1 MVPGEGRA
9 SARCPG
15 SKAHF
20 QCDLLEAQAGQEA
33 GQLQGS
39 LCPGPLC
46 PSFPVWSWRPAS
58 GPLEGRPSL
67 PWPPGHY
74 LVRLYPCCSE
84 EKSRRGWQS
93 ANRSGIHDQMSLIS
107 FTLTISE
114 WKFSAW
120 TARCTNC
127 LGRAGRGSEHSCNP
141 SPDHTARPGGVQR
154 LSWELGL
161 EGTSHLFSQV
171 RAWAYVPSGRNGGAV
186 PWSPAP
192 ISLLRGENAQPRWGQ
207 KHLFSKKWGQKVS
220 QLWQDNG
227 SGPAKHQ
234 QRAQLR
240 QPSRQTDRRTDKWS
254 RNVS

>member
-1 MVPGEGRA
+1 MNHTTCSLESPSPLPPSSSQCLYAALELRRAWRRTLNLGSLGVRKKPRKGLPDSMVPGKGKA

-20 QCDLLEAQAGQEA
+20 QCHLLDVQAGQEA
-33 GQLQGS
+33 GQLPGS

-46 PSFPVWSWRPAS
+46 SSFPVWPWRPAS
-58 GPLEGRPSL
+58 GPQEGRPSL

-84 EKSRRGWQS
+84 EKSRRGWQR

-127 LGRAGRGSEHSCNP
+127 LGRAGRGSGHSGNP
-141 SPDHTARPGGVQR
+141 SPDHTAHPGGVQR
-154 LSWELGL
+154 LSGELGL

-171 RAWAYVPSGRNGGAV
+171 RAWA
-186 PWSPAP
+186 
-192 ISLLRGENAQPRWGQ
+192 
-207 KHLFSKKWGQKVS
+207 
-220 QLWQDNG
+220 
-227 SGPAKHQ
+227 
-234 QRAQLR
+234 
-240 QPSRQTDRRTDKWS
+240 
-254 RNVS
+254 